1 MGGFSGIL
9 GFLVLVADIWAIWN
23 VIQSHA
29 TTGSKVLWVALI
41 LILPL
46 FGFVIWF
53 FAGPRQVQL

>member
-23 VIQSHA
+23 IIQSRA
-29 TTGSKVLWVALI
+29 SSGSKILWVALV

-46 FGFVIWF
+46 LGFVIWF
-53 FAGPRQVQL
+53 FAGPRQD

>member
-23 VIQSHA
+23 IIQSRA
-29 TTGSKVLWVALI
+29 STGSKVLWVALV

-46 FGFVIWF
+46 LGFVIWF
-53 FAGPRQVQL
+53 FAGPRQN